1 MRGVLDVLH
10 RCLGSICNSNS
21 SANDSRASL
30 NQSTPG
36 ASYKESLLA
45 DCAKIAAR
53 AFAVQR
59 HWRNH
64 YLVDGV
70 RTHAIVCVCVCLP
83 AGLVTF
89 SFATFLPA
97 IKTNISRA
105 HFAGFI
111 RCRFSLRAEWR
122 VLHFCF
128 VALLPLLPSACP
140 SCRRERSW
148 WSARLASS
156 RQSTPMGWWTRSG
169 WRSATDAG
177 LSWH

>member
-36 ASYKESLLA
+36 ASYKVTEPFSRLRQNSGKGIRSAASLAQPLSGRWSA
-45 DCAKIAAR
+45 HAR
-53 AFAVQR
+53 
-59 HWRNH
+59 
-64 YLVDGV
+64 Y
-70 RTHAIVCVCVCLP
+70 CVCVCLP

-97 IKTNISRA
+97 INTNISRA
-105 HFAGFI
+105 HFAGSI

-128 VALLPLLPSACP
+128 VALLPLLPSACL